1 MWQLFKLQTD
11 AIVPSVAAVLR
22 AQGVPSEAAG
32 GERAGLLA
40 QDAIARFKEL
50 AKPVGVMMS
59 IDTERFASVYAG
71 EGENDS
77 DTPLARIFPR
87 SGKLALFA
95 VTVGERTCTEISNL
109 FNDNEP
115 ARAAALDAAA
125 SEATELAVQ
134 VVADLFCESVRQGD
148 NPVSLLAVMP
158 FSPGYC
164 GWHITGQKELFD
176 YLRPEDTGISL
187 NESCLM
193 QPLKSIS
200 GVLVAGE
207 RRIFDFEDD
216 FEFCDDCVTRS
227 CRDRIKRVQQ
237 QQVGQD

>member
-1 MWQLFKLQTD
+1 MRQVVKLQTD
-11 AIVPSVAAVLR
+11 TIVPSVAAVLR

-32 GERAGLLA
+32 GKRAGLLA
-40 QDAIARFKEL
+40 QEAIACFKEL
-50 AKPVGVMMS
+50 AKPIGVMMS

-71 EGENDS
+71 EGKNDS
-77 DTPLARIFPR
+77 DTPLARIYPR
-87 SGKLALFA
+87 SDKLALFA
-95 VTVGERTCTEISNL
+95 VTIGEEACVEISGL
-109 FNDNEP
+109 FDKNEP
-115 ARAAALDAAA
+115 ARGAALDAAA

-148 NPVSLLAVMP
+148 NPVSLPAVMP

-164 GWHITGQKELFD
+164 GWHITGQKKLFE

-216 FEFCDDCVTRS
+216 FGFCDDCVTRS